1 MKNPRMI
8 SKSTA
13 VRPYIKGVSEL
24 LHRYLQQQGVRTVFK
39 SDMTLRSHLV
49 PAKGPLRASEA
60 YDVVYK
66 IRCERGK
73 VDIGETGGAMKE
85 RIKELEEEIRL
96 ARTQN
101 SAVSENINETGH
113 VPVEE

>member
-1 MKNPRMI
+1 
-8 SKSTA
+8 
-13 VRPYIKGVSEL
+13 
-24 LHRYLQQQGVRTVFK
+24 
-39 SDMTLRSHLV
+39 
-49 PAKGPLRASEA
+49 
-60 YDVVYK
+60 
-66 IRCERGK
+66 
-73 VDIGETGGAMKE
+73 MKE